1 MLDVA
6 QVSSG
11 SLEVTRPDIR
21 RRVEKHV
28 SRDAASGTTERTME
42 QGKKK
47 ICRVYFSPSGLK
59 IEVEKGTI
67 LLDAAHKVGLYLSS
81 ICGGDGYCGKC
92 KAVIDEGQYESR
104 PTGLL
109 TRDEMRDNV
118 VLACQTRIL
127 SDMAVTVPSSH
138 TLETGRILIDSD
150 AHRFSELAG
159 EEDLA
164 VFKLDPLV
172 RRLYLE
178 MTPPSVQDHTAD
190 HERLYM
196 AIRAQIDA
204 PIMQTGYRIL
214 QKLPGVLQD
223 SGYKATV
230 TVGRRGGT
238 TEVIEIDGG
247 NHSGRNFAVAVDLGT
262 TTVVAHLVDLTTAA
276 TIDTEATYN
285 SQANFGEDYIRRIIY
300 AEENDAFDEMQNRVV
315 KDING
320 LIVALAMRQ
329 RVDLQEITTV
339 VCAGNTAMI
348 HFLLH
353 LDARRIRRE
362 PYIASANFIPPIRAA
377 EIGIQISKRGL
388 LYCLPGV
395 AAYVGS
401 DVVAGVLATG
411 MFMSPGVSLLADI
424 GTNGEIVLGNRDWL
438 VCASSSAGPA
448 FEGSGVRHG
457 MRAGAGAIEKIAYL
471 GPGRIHYETI
481 ANGPPAG
488 ICGSGLLDLLAEFYT
503 NGVIDRTGR
512 FAEDSKPKLSEGDEG
527 RQYQIVPS
535 ENGRQE
541 IVVTQA
547 DIDNL
552 LRSKAGVF
560 AAIRVLMEAT
570 QTKLEDLDAV
580 YLAGGFG
587 NFLNVRH
594 AVTIGMLPDVPLE
607 KLRFVGNSSI
617 AGAKMALMS
626 REALRQTEEIAGNM
640 TYFDLMSHAGY
651 MDEFIR
657 ARFLPHTDLSL
668 FPSVSVTG
676 LESQAGPT
684 GFVRP
689 VV

>member
-1 MLDVA
+1 M
-6 QVSSG
+6 G
-11 SLEVTRPDIR
+11 
-21 RRVEKHV
+21 H
-28 SRDAASGTTERTME
+28 
-42 QGKKK
+42 GKKK
-47 ICRVYFSPSGLK
+47 TCTVHFGPSGLK
-59 IEVEKGTI
+59 VEVEKGTI

-92 KAVIDEGQYESR
+92 KVIVDEGEYQAR

-109 TRDEMRDNV
+109 TRDETRDNV
-118 VLACQTRIL
+118 VLACQTTVL

-159 EEDLA
+159 EGGLA
-164 VFKLDPLV
+164 AFELDPLV
-172 RRLYLE
+172 RKLYVE
-178 MTPPSVQDHTAD
+178 MAPPSVQDHTAD

-196 AIRAQIDA
+196 AVREQIDA

-214 QKLPGVLQD
+214 QKVPGVLQE
-223 SGYKATV
+223 SGYQATV

-238 TEVIEIDGG
+238 TEVIEIEGG
-247 NHSGRNFAVAVDLGT
+247 NRSGRNFAVAVDVGT
-262 TTVVAHLVDLTTAA
+262 TTVVAHLVDLTTAG
-276 TIDTEATYN
+276 TLDTEATYN
-285 SQANFGEDYIRRIIY
+285 SQLNFGDDYIRRIIY
-300 AEENDAFDEMQNRVV
+300 AEENDAFGEMQNRLV
-315 KDING
+315 KDINN
-320 LIVALAMRQ
+320 LVATLATRQ

-348 HFLLH
+348 HFLLN

-362 PYIASANFIPPIRAA
+362 PYVASAGFVPPIRAA

-395 AAYVGS
+395 AAYIGS
-401 DVVAGVLATG
+401 DIVAGVLATG
-411 MFMSPGVSLLADI
+411 IFASAGISLLADI

-457 MRAGAGAIEKIAYL
+457 MRAGAGAIERISLL
-471 GPGRIHYETI
+471 GPDCIHYETI
-481 ANGPPAG
+481 ADAPPAG
-488 ICGSGLLDLLAEFYT
+488 ICGSGLLDVLAEFYAH
-503 NGVIDRTGR
+503 GVIDRTGR
-512 FAEDSKPKLSEGDEG
+512 FAQNGQPRLTEGDEG
-527 RQYQIVPS
+527 HQYQIVPRD
-535 ENGRQE
+535 NGRQE

-570 QTKLEDLDAV
+570 QTKLDDLDAV

-587 NFLNVRH
+587 NFLNIRH

-607 KLRFVGNSSI
+607 KLRFVGNTSI
-617 AGAKMALMS
+617 AGAKMALLS
-626 REALRQTEEIAGNM
+626 REALGRTEEIAASM

-651 MDEFIR
+651 MEEFIR
-657 ARFLPHTDLSL
+657 AKFLPHTDLSL
-668 FPSVSVTG
+668 FPSVDAK
-676 LESQAGPT
+676 EFADAGPM
-684 GFVRP
+684 GPMRP
-689 VV
+689 IGPIS